1 MTNRMARWGSGTG
14 RSRERLTFGHGA
26 HAPVLSRDAGRVVA
40 AELAHEPHLVRFNRI
55 ETWDWGWG
63 GLLIFSILLFFR
75 PQDTITALGQAHVSD
90 LAAVVGLTAMAMLNL
105 SRREPISRMPA
116 ELLGVLALGAV
127 ILGTVPF
134 SFWPGGSLGVFTDY
148 YMQVALIFLLM
159 VNTITSPRRVERIA
173 WVIVL
178 AFGYISVRVIADY
191 LRGVNLVEGNR
202 AAGPVGGFFENPN
215 DLAMNLAAFLPL
227 AMMYVKRPGPAA
239 KRLLCAGICVVMLIA
254 IVFTKSRGGML
265 GTVAMLVAFLLFTR
279 SLTPAVM
286 IALVVGAMVTIP
298 ALPSSFWERMSS
310 ITDGGKDP
318 TGSRE
323 ERRLLME
330 QAWDLYLQNPVIG
343 IGAGQ
348 FQNFGPPGQAK
359 RWRVTHNA
367 YLQIA
372 AELGTLGLIPFL
384 FVLWRGFKAA
394 WWTRRELSWIYR
406 VGRRKKNTIEMEPE
420 DGLDAHERSFLQTH
434 SAAMVAAM
442 IGWAVCAMF
451 GAIAFNWTIY
461 YLLGLAIT
469 PMYIVRARR
478 AGYAKAK
485 ALAMREAAV
494 A

>member
-1 MTNRMARWGSGTG
+1 MTTPTARWGAGLG
-14 RSRERLTFGHGA
+14 VARERLAFGHGA
-26 HAPVLSRDAGRVVA
+26 YAPVLSRDAARETA
-40 AELAHEPHLVRFNRI
+40 ATLAHEPGLVRFSRL

-75 PQDTITALGQAHVSD
+75 PQDQLKALGAAHISD
-90 LAAVVGLTAMAMLNL
+90 MAALIGLGAMAVLNL
-105 SRREPISRMPA
+105 SRREAITRMPA
-116 ELLGVLALGAV
+116 ELIGVLGLGAV
-127 ILGTVPF
+127 IVGTVPF
-134 SFWPGGSLGVFTDY
+134 SFWPGGSLKVFTDY

-178 AFGYISVRVIADY
+178 AFGYTSGLVIFDY

-215 DLAMNLAAFLPL
+215 DLALNLASFLPL
-227 AMMYVKRPGPAA
+227 AMMYVKRPGPVA
-239 KRLLCAGICVVMLIA
+239 KRLLCAAVCVMMLVA

-279 SLTPAVM
+279 SLTPAMM
-286 IALVVGAMVTIP
+286 IALVVGGILIVP
-298 ALPSSFWERMSS
+298 ALPSSFWNRMSS
-310 ITDGGKDP
+310 ITDASKDP

-330 QAWDLYLQNPVIG
+330 QAWNMYLENPIIG

-348 FQNFGPPGQAK
+348 FQNYGPPGKAK

-367 YLQIA
+367 YLQVA
-372 AELGTLGLIPFL
+372 AELGTVGLIPFL
-384 FVLWRGFKAA
+384 FVIWRGFKAA

-406 VGRRKKNTIEMEPE
+406 LRPRKKGRLEADPE
-420 DGLDAHERSFLQTH
+420 DGLDEHERSFLQTH
-434 SAAMVAAM
+434 AAAMVAGM
-442 IGWAVCAMF
+442 IGWAVCAVF
-451 GAIAFNWTIY
+451 AAVAFNWTLY

-469 PMYIVRARR
+469 PMYIVRARK
-478 AGYAKAK
+478 AGYARAK
-485 ALAMREAAV
+485 ALAQRQTAV

>member
-1 MTNRMARWGSGTG
+1 
-14 RSRERLTFGHGA
+14 
-26 HAPVLSRDAGRVVA
+26 
-40 AELAHEPHLVRFNRI
+40 
-55 ETWDWGWG
+55 
-63 GLLIFSILLFFR
+63 
-75 PQDTITALGQAHVSD
+75 
-90 LAAVVGLTAMAMLNL
+90 
-105 SRREPISRMPA
+105 
-116 ELLGVLALGAV
+116 
-127 ILGTVPF
+127 
-134 SFWPGGSLGVFTDY
+134 
-148 YMQVALIFLLM
+148 
-159 VNTITSPRRVERIA
+159 
-173 WVIVL
+173 
-178 AFGYISVRVIADY
+178 
-191 LRGVNLVEGNR
+191 
-202 AAGPVGGFFENPN
+202 
-215 DLAMNLAAFLPL
+215 
-227 AMMYVKRPGPAA
+227 
-239 KRLLCAGICVVMLIA
+239 
-254 IVFTKSRGGML
+254 
-265 GTVAMLVAFLLFTR
+265 
-279 SLTPAVM
+279 
-286 IALVVGAMVTIP
+286 
-298 ALPSSFWERMSS
+298 MSS